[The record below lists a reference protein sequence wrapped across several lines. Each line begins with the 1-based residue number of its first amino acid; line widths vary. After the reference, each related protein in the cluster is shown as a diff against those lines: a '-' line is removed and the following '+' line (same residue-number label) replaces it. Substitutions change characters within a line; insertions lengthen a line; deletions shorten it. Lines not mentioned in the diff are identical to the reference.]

1 MAIERTI
8 QIDGQEVKLKSS
20 AALPRLYR
28 IKFKRDILVDM
39 KRLEKSYN
47 KNQNED
53 KAFERLDLEIFENVA
68 YIMAYAA
75 DRKNTPDNIYAWL
88 DKFNSFSIYEVFPVI
103 AEMWSDNEFCMSK
116 QVKKRDRQLDQ

>member
-68 YIMAYAA
+68 YIMAFAA

-116 QVKKRDRQLDQ
+116 QVKK